1 MKQVTEQIGKLKS
14 NPLGTLAGAGA
25 GYLVATKLVKTEKMW
40 MTLAITVVGGV
51 VGAMIQANAK
61 ARKGVPT
68 ATTVATANTK

>member
-25 GYLVATKLVKTEKMW
+25 GYLVAKKLVKTEKMW

-51 VGAMIQANAK
+51 VGSMVQANMKAK
-61 ARKGVPT
+61 KGVPT

>member
-14 NPLGTLAGAGA
+14 NPIGTLAGAGA
-25 GYLVATKLVKTEKMW
+25 GYLVAKKLVKTDKMW

-51 VGAMIQANAK
+51 VGAMVQANMKAK
-61 ARKGVPT
+61 KGVPT

>member
-1 MKQVTEQIGKLKS
+1 
-14 NPLGTLAGAGA
+14 
-25 GYLVATKLVKTEKMW
+25 MW